1 MKLASDTEP
10 VQDENKTDEAEIN
23 TIEPSNPIL
32 SSVQE
37 DPIKPVTPVT
47 FPESGTESEVSKSNL
62 HVFSLHSIEILNA
75 CLFY

>member
-47 FPESGTESEVSKSNL
+47 FPESGTESEVSKQFTC
-62 HVFSLHSIEILNA
+62 FSLHSIKILNA